1 MKKMKTKNKCLVT
14 SLAIIAMLMMSL
26 GVKAQTV
33 HIALDNG
40 SLLTGMA
47 SGDDSGWAPG
57 FATAWR
63 HEQLS
68 LTMMGSD
75 RDELK
80 PSGEAAYPSNVYAK
94 HSVVTGNNNDKQI
107 CILGGRRPS
116 FMVVS
121 LPKGYRITS
130 YTIILANDLYDR
142 DFGGNFDN
150 LNTNREILT
159 GNTRIMRFYETEPWE
174 KNKTNSGTSGNRW
187 QNNQEGYHPDQV
199 RYIEPGTDWQN
210 GQIGSNILAQAVDVN
225 DNENGDIT
233 PTAANNTEYKITRTA
248 QKIGTD
254 PVTGV
259 DLYDMGNQL
268 YFRLVK
274 NYYFYGITI
283 KEFRIEFT
291 AEGTFAADVVP
302 QNVGEA
308 TSCVAS
314 PFKTSKIDFGRME
327 RRTKPGTNITHY
339 AFDYEQIDDLQ
350 AYNYL
355 YQDDAV
361 NSAGE
366 PEDVADNK
374 NITPVQVN
382 GKMLY
387 ALKSDTYFLEPPI
400 EIATSGGNAPIGY
413 RIVGALFT
421 PLWGATTSG
430 FTPGAYKL
438 KIWKRDGS
446 GLMRWKY
453 DNDSGYLQTND
464 ENYPQYIEISGE
476 NDTDLGKVIDIGLFN
491 NDAVK
496 FEIETTGDTQALVQ
510 ITLLLQALDPYIDKM
525 DIVCTANDNVLH
537 LTQSFTADDFSV
549 SGGKFIFY
557 VPEDY
562 YDKELTFTFSDLYS
576 KYGDETYYSGGS
588 GFGRYSFVTSPYF
601 DTIDGKEDDG
611 LYNNTNNSLPFNY
624 SPGHTY
630 EDKVYTSTAGNI
642 RFKFNNA
649 EDLATEANAGNLQET
664 PFSVTY
670 YLNTTDPGDPMAGT
684 GPSSKAAAFI
694 PVKLK
699 ASQVDQRSGIFFVF
713 TADETRW
720 NIAPT
725 NAWEHRYYAFYR
737 MEIEAVAKTFTPAFT
752 PIKIYDKTLYT
763 KDGTD
768 KEDSM
773 WGLIVDV
780 ADTENGHKVQGYLT
794 YQEIINAIQNG
805 RAEVKFTDQSD
816 VDAYN
821 SRLTGALNSTA
832 PLTADQATSY
842 NNAITGANKQA
853 GNTLTDAEAKAY
865 NAKLPGAKKLNDVK
879 SPKVDPVLVSTDN
892 AENGPTSMEQILYVD
907 GTPLYA
913 MLNSAEDQ
921 DIITVED
928 LRKKLAKNSLVFLP
942 ENTTSTYDN
951 TAFETSTGFHAGKN
965 IVLTDKHPFFTPYD
979 IQVAEANSVTY
990 YREKSGPTTNDLV
1003 KYATVVLPFTMRVN
1017 EGKHINDPEDGYE
1030 FNLRKLVGLSLP
1042 TGQVNN
1048 YYSEGNF
1055 QTISG
1060 SQTKANMPYMVE
1072 VTASPENSKYSF
1084 AISQKGSTILAT
1096 PFEKDANGKIS
1107 KGHKFFKGDTYNN
1120 ELTNYGTYSG
1130 AKIPIGDNI
1139 YFFNKDKFASSAT
1152 LDPNKYEDVNVRPFR
1167 AYYSPN
1173 ANLTLYSKM
1182 LGFYVMYDLF
1192 SDDGGITTSL
1202 TETYKPRVMTITT
1215 SNGSMLITATQD
1227 VPVKIMSVNGLSI
1240 DSFNMNAG
1248 EQRQVNLPSG
1258 IYIVNNTK
1266 ILVK

>member
-1 MKKMKTKNKCLVT
+1 MK
-14 SLAIIAMLMMSL
+14 
-26 GVKAQTV
+26 
-33 HIALDNG
+33 
-40 SLLTGMA
+40 
-47 SGDDSGWAPG
+47 
-57 FATAWR
+57 
-63 HEQLS
+63 
-68 LTMMGSD
+68 
-75 RDELK
+75 
-80 PSGEAAYPSNVYAK
+80 
-94 HSVVTGNNNDKQI
+94 
-107 CILGGRRPS
+107 
-116 FMVVS
+116 
-121 LPKGYRITS
+121 
-130 YTIILANDLYDR
+130 
-142 DFGGNFDN
+142 
-150 LNTNREILT
+150 
-159 GNTRIMRFYETEPWE
+159 
-174 KNKTNSGTSGNRW
+174 
-187 QNNQEGYHPDQV
+187 
-199 RYIEPGTDWQN
+199 
-210 GQIGSNILAQAVDVN
+210 
-225 DNENGDIT
+225 
-233 PTAANNTEYKITRTA
+233 
-248 QKIGTD
+248 
-254 PVTGV
+254 
-259 DLYDMGNQL
+259 
-268 YFRLVK
+268 
-274 NYYFYGITI
+274 
-283 KEFRIEFT
+283 
-291 AEGTFAADVVP
+291 
-302 QNVGEA
+302 GEA
-308 TSCVAS
+308 TQLVAS
-314 PFKTSKIDFGRME
+314 PT
-327 RRTKPGTNITHY
+327 
-339 AFDYEQIDDLQ
+339 
-350 AYNYL
+350 
-355 YQDDAV
+355 
-361 NSAGE
+361 
-366 PEDVADNK
+366 
-374 NITPVQVN
+374 
-382 GKMLY
+382 
-387 ALKSDTYFLEPPI
+387 
-400 EIATSGGNAPIGY
+400 
-413 RIVGALFT
+413 
-421 PLWGATTSG
+421 LWGTGTSN
-430 FTPGAYKL
+430 FTPGPYKL
-438 KIWKRDGS
+438 KIYKRDGS
-446 GLMRWKY
+446 DLMRWTY
-453 DNDSGYLQTND
+453 DESGNIRSTND
-464 ENYPQYIEISGE
+464 ANANDYIEISAG
-476 NDTDLGKVIDIGLFN
+476 NDTDLGKVIDMGFCN
-491 NDAVK
+491 NDAIK

-510 ITLLLQALDPYIDKM
+510 IRLLLQALDPYIDKM

-549 SGGKFIFY
+549 SGGKFVFY

-576 KYGDETYYSGGS
+576 KYGDETYGGS
-588 GFGRYSFVTSPYF
+588 GFARYSFVRSPYF
-601 DTIDGKEDDG
+601 ITVDGDGDDG
-611 LYNNTNNSLPFNY
+611 LYNITTNSLPFNY
-624 SPGHTY
+624 SPDH
-630 EDKVYTSTAGNI
+630 TSTDKIHTVDAGNI

-649 EDLATEANAGNLQET
+649 EDLATGTQPGNLQET
-664 PFSVTY
+664 PFTVAY
-670 YLNTTDPGDPMAGT
+670 YLTTTDPGDPMAGT
-684 GPSSKAAAFI
+684 PANASKRAEFI

-699 ASQVDQRSGIFFVF
+699 ASSVDQRSGIFFVF

-725 NAWEHRYYAFYR
+725 NAWQHRFYAFYR

-794 YQEIINAIQNG
+794 YQEIINAIQSG
-805 RAEVKFTDQSD
+805 RA
-816 VDAYN
+816 
-821 SRLTGALNSTA
+821 
-832 PLTADQATSY
+832 ATY
-842 NNAITGANKQA
+842 WKQGDDIPA
-853 GNTLTDAEAKAY
+853 GKNVGDEKTPYVA
-865 NAKLPGAKKLNDVK
+865 
-879 SPKVDPVLVSTDN
+879 PVLVDESN
-892 AENGPTSMEQILYVD
+892 SANGPTSMEQILYVD

-951 TAFETSTGFHAGKN
+951 TAFETSTGFHAGKD

-979 IQVAEANSVTY
+979 IQIAEANSVTY

-1202 TETYKPRVMTITT
+1202 TETSKPRVMTITT

>member
-1 MKKMKTKNKCLVT
+1 MKQTKTKNRCLVT
-14 SLAIIAMLMMSL
+14 CLTLIAMLMTSI

-40 SLLTGMA
+40 SLLTGV
-47 SGDDSGWAPG
+47 GPGNDSGWGPG

-80 PSGEAAYPSNVYAK
+80 PSGEEAYPSNVYAK
-94 HSVVTGNNNDKQI
+94 HSKITGNDNDKQI
-107 CILGGRRPS
+107 CIIGGRRPS

-130 YTIILANDLYDR
+130 YTIVLANDLYNQ
-142 DFGGNFDN
+142 DFGGNFDD
-150 LNTNREILT
+150 LNTNNEILN

-187 QNNQEGYHPDQV
+187 TDNQEGYHPDQV
-199 RYIEPGTDWQN
+199 RYIDPGTDWEN
-210 GQIGSNILAQAVDVN
+210 GRQIGSKILAQAVDA
-225 DNENGDIT
+225 NGNGNIT
-233 PTAANNTEYKITRTA
+233 PSSANNTEFKITRTA
-248 QKIGTD
+248 QD
-254 PVTGV
+254 TGEV
-259 DLYDMGNQL
+259 DENGQPIYDMGNQL

-302 QNVGEA
+302 QSVGEA

-314 PFKTSKIDFGRME
+314 PFTTSKIDFGRMQE
-327 RRTKPGTNITHY
+327 RGKQGTNITHY
-339 AFDYEQIDDLQ
+339 AFAYDQIDDLQ
-350 AYNYL
+350 AFNYL
-355 YQDDAV
+355 YQDDAIE
-361 NSAGE
+361 NGA
-366 PEDVADNK
+366 PKDVATQK
-374 NITPVQVN
+374 NIRPVEVN
-382 GKMLY
+382 GQKLY
-387 ALKSDTYFLEPPI
+387 ALKSDTYFIETPI

-421 PLWGATTSG
+421 PLWGTGTSN
-430 FTPGAYKL
+430 FTPGPYKL
-438 KIWKRDGS
+438 KIYKRDGS
-446 GLMRWKY
+446 GLMRWTY
-453 DNDSGYLQTND
+453 DESGNIRSTND
-464 ENYPQYIEISGE
+464 ANANDYIEISAG
-476 NDTDLGKVIDIGLFN
+476 NDTDLGKVIDMGFCN
-491 NDAVK
+491 NDAIK

-510 ITLLLQALDPYIDKM
+510 IRLLLQALDPYIDKM

-549 SGGKFIFY
+549 SGGKFVFY

-576 KYGDETYYSGGS
+576 KYGDETYGGS
-588 GFGRYSFVTSPYF
+588 GFARYSFVRSPYF
-601 DTIDGKEDDG
+601 ITVDGDGDDG
-611 LYNNTNNSLPFNY
+611 LYNIATNSLPFNY
-624 SPGHTY
+624 SPDH
-630 EDKVYTSTAGNI
+630 TSTDKIYTVDAGNI

-649 EDLATEANAGNLQET
+649 EDLGGDDPVPGNLQET
-664 PFSVTY
+664 PFSVAY
-670 YLNTTDPGDPMAGT
+670 YLTTTDPGDPMANT
-684 GPSSKAAAFI
+684 SANPNKPAAFI

-699 ASQVDQRSGIFFVF
+699 ASSSDQRSGIFFVF

-720 NIAPT
+720 NIAQT
-725 NAWEHRYYAFYR
+725 TAWQHRFYAFYR

-763 KDGTD
+763 KNGTD
-768 KEDSM
+768 TEESM

-780 ADTENGHKVQGYLT
+780 ADTENGQKVQGYLT
-794 YQEIINAIQNG
+794 YHEIISTIQNG
-805 RAEVKFTDQSD
+805 RAAVYFTKESD

-821 SRLTGALNSTA
+821 ARLTGALNSTD

-842 NNAITGANKQA
+842 NSAIAGANKQA
-853 GNTLTDAEAKAY
+853 GNTLTADEAKAY
-865 NAKLPGAKKLNDVK
+865 NAKLPGAKKLNDEK
-879 SPKVDPVLVSTDN
+879 SPKVDPVLVSEAN
-892 AENGPTSMEQILYVD
+892 AANGPTSMEQILYID

-921 DIITVED
+921 DVITVED
-928 LRKKLAKNSLVFLP
+928 LREHLAKNSLVFLP

-951 TAFETSTGFHAGKN
+951 TAYETSTGFHAGKN
-965 IVLTDKHPFFTPYD
+965 IVLTDKHPFFSPYD
-979 IQVAEANSVTY
+979 IQIAEANSVTY
-990 YREKSGPTTNDLV
+990 AREKSGPTSNDMV

-1017 EGKHINDPEDGYE
+1017 NGEHVNDPADGYK

-1042 TGQVNN
+1042 TGQTTN

-1060 SQTKANMPYMVE
+1060 TQTEANKPYMVE
-1072 VTASPENSKYSF
+1072 VTATPNNSTNSF
-1084 AISQKGSTILAT
+1084 VISQKGSTILAT
-1096 PFEKDANGKIS
+1096 PFEKDANGNIT
-1107 KGHKFFKGDTYNN
+1107 KGHKYFKGDTYNN
-1120 ELTNYGTYSG
+1120 ELTNYGTYAG
-1130 AKIPIGDNI
+1130 AKVDKDDDDI
-1139 YFFNKDKFASSAT
+1139 YYFNKDKFYCSST
-1152 LDPNKYEDVNVRPFR
+1152 LTGNQYVNIRPFR
-1167 AYYSPN
+1167 AYYSPD

-1182 LGFYVMYDLF
+1182 IGFYVMYDLF
-1192 SDDGGITTSL
+1192 SGDGGITTSL
-1202 TETYKPRVMTITT
+1202 TETSKPKVMTITT
-1215 SNGSMLITATQD
+1215 DRGSMLINAKENIQ
-1227 VPVKIMSVNGLSI
+1227 VNIMSANGMNV
-1240 DSFNMNAG
+1240 DGFNMNAG
-1248 EQRQVNLPSG
+1248 EQKQVSLPSG

>member
-14 SLAIIAMLMMSL
+14 SLAIIAMLMMSV

-40 SLLTGMA
+40 SLLTGYA
-47 SGDDSGWAPG
+47 SGNDSGWRPG
-57 FATAWR
+57 FSTAWR

-68 LTMMGSD
+68 LTMMASD
-75 RDELK
+75 RDQLK
-80 PSGEAAYPSNVYAK
+80 ESGEIGYPSNVFAK
-94 HSVVTGNNNDKQI
+94 HSEISEDDGDGKI
-107 CILGGRRPS
+107 CIIGGRRPS
-116 FMVVS
+116 FLVVS

-130 YTIILANDLYDR
+130 YTIVLSNDLQEAN
-142 DFGGNFDN
+142 FGGRFSY
-150 LNTNREILT
+150 LNCNYQHESADPSANSHGT
-159 GNTRIMRFYETEPWE
+159 GVGTMRFCEVKRWET
-174 KNKTNSGTSGNRW
+174 NKTNSGTDREYSGEDGAGYNANRVKNIEEGSNW
-187 QNNQEGYHPDQV
+187 QGN
-199 RYIEPGTDWQN
+199 
-210 GQIGSNILAQAVDVN
+210 QIGSQVIEWARDESNN
-225 DNENGDIT
+225 YDIKT
-233 PTAANNTEYKITRTA
+233 DDEVGKEYTLSRTA
-248 QKIGTD
+248 QIIPGELD
-254 PVTGV
+254 ENGLPV
-259 DLYDMGNQL
+259 YDMGNQL

-274 NYYFYGITI
+274 DYYFYGLTI
-283 KEFRIEFT
+283 KEFRLEFT
-291 AEGTFAADVVP
+291 AEGTFAADVKP
-302 QNVGEA
+302 TSVGAA

-314 PFKTSKIDFGRME
+314 PFTTSKIDFGRMQE
-327 RRTKPGTNITHY
+327 RTKDNTTHY
-339 AFDYEQIDDLQ
+339 AFEHRQIDDLQ
-350 AYNYL
+350 AFNYL
-355 YQDDAV
+355 YQHDAV
-361 NSAGE
+361 EDGA
-366 PEDVADNK
+366 PKDVANQK
-374 NITPVQVN
+374 NIRPVEVDGQI
-382 GKMLY
+382 LY

-400 EIATSGGNAPIGY
+400 EITTSGGSAPIGY

-421 PLWGATTSG
+421 PLWGTGTSN
-430 FTPGAYKL
+430 FTPGPYKL
-438 KIWKRDGS
+438 KIYKRDGS
-446 GLMRWKY
+446 GLMRWTY
-453 DNDSGYLQTND
+453 DESGNIRSTND
-464 ENYPQYIEISGE
+464 ANANDYIEISAG
-476 NDTDLGKVIDIGLFN
+476 NDTDLGKVIDMGFCN
-491 NDAVK
+491 NDAIK

-510 ITLLLQALDPYIDKM
+510 IRLLLQALDPYIDKM

-549 SGGKFIFY
+549 SGGKFVFY

-576 KYGDETYYSGGS
+576 KYGDETYGGS
-588 GFGRYSFVTSPYF
+588 GFARYSFVRSPYF
-601 DTIDGKEDDG
+601 ITVDGDGDDG
-611 LYNNTNNSLPFNY
+611 LYNITTNSLPFNY
-624 SPGHTY
+624 SPDH
-630 EDKVYTSTAGNI
+630 TSTDKIYTVDAGNI

-649 EDLATEANAGNLQET
+649 EDLATGTQPGNLQET
-664 PFSVTY
+664 PFTVAY
-670 YLNTTDPGDPMAGT
+670 YLTTTDPGDPMAGT
-684 GPSSKAAAFI
+684 PANASKRAEFI

-699 ASQVDQRSGIFFVF
+699 ASSVDQRSGIFFVF

-725 NAWEHRYYAFYR
+725 NAWQHRFYAFYR

-794 YQEIINAIQNG
+794 YQEIINAIQFG
-805 RAEVKFTDQSD
+805 R
-816 VDAYN
+816 DATYW
-821 SRLTGALNSTA
+821 
-832 PLTADQATSY
+832 
-842 NNAITGANKQA
+842 KQGDDIPA
-853 GNTLTDAEAKAY
+853 GKNVGDEKTPYVA
-865 NAKLPGAKKLNDVK
+865 
-879 SPKVDPVLVSTDN
+879 PVLVDESN
-892 AENGPTSMEQILYVD
+892 SANGPTSMDQILYID

-921 DIITVED
+921 KVITVED
-928 LRKKLAKNSLVFLP
+928 LRKNLAKNSLVFLP
-942 ENTTSTYDN
+942 ENTTSTFDN
-951 TAFETSTGFHAGKN
+951 TAFETSTGFHAGKD
-965 IVLTDKHPFFTPYD
+965 IILTDKHPFFTPYD
-979 IQVAEANSVTY
+979 IQIAEANRVTY

-1017 EGKHINDPEDGYE
+1017 EGKHVNDPEDGYE

-1130 AKIPIGDNI
+1130 AKIPRGDNI

-1202 TETYKPRVMTITT
+1202 TETSKPRVMTITT
-1215 SNGSMLITATQD
+1215 SNGSMLITATEN
-1227 VPVKIMSVNGLSI
+1227 VPVNIKSVNGLSV

>member
-40 SLLTGMA
+40 SLLTGV
-47 SGDDSGWAPG
+47 GPGNDSGWEPG

-80 PSGEAAYPSNVYAK
+80 PSGEEAYPSNVYAK
-94 HSVVTGNNNDKQI
+94 HSVVSGDNNDKQI
-107 CILGGRRPS
+107 CIIGGRRPS

-130 YTIILANDLYDR
+130 YTIILANDLR
-142 DFGGNFDN
+142 GKNFGGNFNN
-150 LNTNREILT
+150 LNNSYPNDVV
-159 GNTRIMRFYETEPWE
+159 GGTRIMRFYETRPWA
-174 KNKTNSGTSGNRW
+174 KDQTNSGTTGRSNG
-187 QNNQEGYHPDQV
+187 EGYNENQV

-210 GQIGSNILAQAVDVN
+210 GQIGTAATDILAQAKD
-225 DNENGDIT
+225 DNGIGDIT

-248 QKIGTD
+248 QKIGKD

-274 NYYFYGITI
+274 NYFFYGITI

-302 QNVGEA
+302 ETVGSA

-314 PFKTSKIDFGRME
+314 PFKTSKIDFGRMQE
-327 RRTKPGTNITHY
+327 RGKDGTNTTHY
-339 AFDYEQIDDLQ
+339 AFAYAQINDLQ

-413 RIVGALFT
+413 RIAGALFT
-421 PLWGATTSG
+421 ALWGATTTG
-430 FTPGAYKL
+430 FNPGPYKL
-438 KIWKRDGS
+438 KIYKRDGS
-446 GLMRWKY
+446 GLMRWK
-453 DNDSGYLQTND
+453 DSDSGYLQTND
-464 ENYPQYIEISGE
+464 ESYPQYIEISGE
-476 NDTDLGKVIDIGLFN
+476 DDTDLGKVIDIGLFN
-491 NDAVK
+491 NDAVM
-496 FEIETTGDTQALVQ
+496 FEIETTGNNAANTQALVQ

-576 KYGDETYYSGGS
+576 KYGDETYYLGGS

-611 LYNNTNNSLPFNY
+611 LYNNANNSLPFNY
-624 SPGHTY
+624 SPNHTY
-630 EDKVYTSTAGNI
+630 NDKIYTSTAGNI

-649 EDLATEANAGNLQET
+649 EDLAGDDPVPGNLQET
-664 PFSVTY
+664 PFSVAY
-670 YLNTTDPGDPMAGT
+670 YLTTTDPGDPMAGT
-684 GPSSKAAAFI
+684 QANPNKDAEFI

-699 ASQVDQRSGIFFVF
+699 ASSVDQRSGVFFVF

-725 NAWEHRYYAFYR
+725 PAWEHRYYAFYR

-794 YQEIINAIQNG
+794 YQEIINAIQFG
-805 RAEVKFTDQSD
+805 RK
-816 VDAYN
+816 
-821 SRLTGALNSTA
+821 
-832 PLTADQATSY
+832 ATY
-842 NNAITGANKQA
+842 WKQGDDIPA
-853 GNTLTDAEAKAY
+853 GKNVGDEKTPYVA
-865 NAKLPGAKKLNDVK
+865 
-879 SPKVDPVLVSTDN
+879 PVLVDESN
-892 AENGPTSMEQILYVD
+892 SANGPTSMEQILYVD

-951 TAFETSTGFHAGKN
+951 TAFETSTGFHAGKD

-979 IQVAEANSVTY
+979 IQIAEANSVTY

-1017 EGKHINDPEDGYE
+1017 EGKHVNDPEDGYE

-1060 SQTKANMPYMVE
+1060 SQTEANMPYMVE

-1084 AISQKGSTILAT
+1084 AISQKGSTILTT
-1096 PFEKDANGKIS
+1096 PFEKDANGNIT